1 MIYKEYKHNPP
12 HLFVKNE
19 KYFIT
24 ASTYQK
30 KKFFIQKEA
39 KEYLKNSII
48 RAFSEFKWQIDDWVI
63 LDNHYHLMVESTDTP
78 VELVEIIRRIHR
90 FSAIWLKK
98 NFTEYNA
105 LGRIWY
111 NYWDT
116 CVSFEKSYFNRL
128 NYIWFNPVKHGYV
141 EFPEEWEFGS
151 YFTRAREDDK
161 AMQKIINQYRIDQM
175 KIKDDF

>member
-1 MIYKEYKHNPP
+1 
-12 HLFVKNE
+12 
-19 KYFIT
+19 
-24 ASTYQK
+24 
-30 KKFFIQKEA
+30 
-39 KEYLKNSII
+39 
-48 RAFSEFKWQIDDWVI
+48 
-63 LDNHYHLMVESTDTP
+63 MVESTDTP

-151 YFTRAREDDK
+151 YFTRAREDDN